1 MSNKKTKKKFS
12 RGYRKYIR
20 EQKAKIRRE
29 ILDLQKRKELIENLY
44 KK

>member
-1 MSNKKTKKKFS
+1 MKKKNRKFS

-29 ILDLQKRKELIENLY
+29 ILDLQKQKELIDKLY
-44 KK
+44 QK